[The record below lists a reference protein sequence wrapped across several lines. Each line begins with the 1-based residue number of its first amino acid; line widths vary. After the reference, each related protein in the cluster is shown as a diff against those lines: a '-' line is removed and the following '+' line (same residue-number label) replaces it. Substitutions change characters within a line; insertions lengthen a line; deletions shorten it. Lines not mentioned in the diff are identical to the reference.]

1 VIGETF
7 SWDDPDNYCF
17 GCSQRNAQ
25 GLQLRF
31 KRVAQNAIRCDYPAA
46 STFQGAPEVLHGGIQ
61 ATLLDEVMGT
71 TAHTAFAEHVSGSL
85 VTAEFSLRYRRPV
98 PVEAPIVVFGELRR
112 VDGRNYFVDARIESV
127 AGETLAVADA
137 RWCLLNGSV

>member
-1 VIGETF
+1 VGF
-7 SWDDPDNYCF
+7 HH
-17 GCSQRNAQ
+17 R
-25 GLQLRF
+25 
-31 KRVAQNAIRCDYPAA
+31 YPGAA
-46 STFQGAPEVLHGGIQ
+46 NTPTRGPARGGAPIPGPPSAPHGGIQ

-127 AGETLAVADA
+127 AGETLTVADA